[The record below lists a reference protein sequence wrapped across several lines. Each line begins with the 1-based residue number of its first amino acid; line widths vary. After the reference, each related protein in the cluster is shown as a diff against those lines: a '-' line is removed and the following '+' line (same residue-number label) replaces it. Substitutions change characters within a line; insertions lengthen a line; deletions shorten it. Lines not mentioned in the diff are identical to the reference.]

1 MSLDSHLRD
10 GVLSSMPDISYD
22 DLASAFRELEKHDL
36 LLLPKQYSPY
46 SVSLVDE
53 TDPDGPVHFIGTDGV
68 PRLVMSQDD
77 YIFLKDWAAKNLES
91 PVRKAIR
98 EETNL
103 QSLLD
108 RVR

>member
-1 MSLDSHLRD
+1 MPGISHDEL
-10 GVLSSMPDISYD
+10 M
-22 DLASAFRELEKHDL
+22 AAFHEIEKHDL
-36 LLLPKQYSPY
+36 LILPKQYSPY

-53 TDPDGPVHFIGTDGV
+53 TDSDGPIHFIGTDGV

-77 YIFLKDWAAKNLES
+77 YLSLKNWAAQNLES

-98 EETNL
+98 EETEL

-108 RVR
+108 RVEYV